1 MKSFAV
7 FEAKNRFSELI
18 AAVAH
23 GERQLLELAMRYM
36 LSSYDAAY
44 LELAMR
50 HGLPIATQ
58 DAQLK
63 EAAIAAGVSVL

>member
-1 MKSFAV
+1 VGTLPIEIDAGP
-7 FEAKNRFSELI
+7 AP
-18 AAVAH
+18 
-23 GERQLLELAMRYM
+23 GQRQLFELAMRCK

-58 DAQLK
+58 DEQLK
-63 EAAIAAGVSVL
+63 EAAIAAGIAIL